1 MADRF
6 FGAAVGANLPN
17 DVTEGAGTTGA
28 AVELRVSDTAYS
40 DRRAVIIALRAIERY
55 LEAVEKTPIS

>member
-6 FGAAVGANLPN
+6 YGAAVGANLPN
-17 DVTEGAGTTGA
+17 DVTEAASTTSA
-28 AVELRVSDTAYS
+28 AIEVRISDTAYA

-55 LEAVEKTPIS
+55 IEAVEKTPIS

>member
-1 MADRF
+1 LADRF
-6 FGAAVGANLPN
+6 YGAAVGANLPQ
-17 DVTEGAGTTGA
+17 DVTEAATTTSA
-28 AVELRVSDTAYS
+28 AVELRISDTAYS

>member
-6 FGAAVGANLPN
+6 YGAAIGANLPQ
-17 DVTEGAGTTGA
+17 DVTEAASTTSA
-28 AVELRVSDTAYS
+28 AVELRISDTAYS

>member
-1 MADRF
+1 MADKF
-6 FGAAVGANLPN
+6 YGAAIGANLPQ
-17 DVTEGAGTTGA
+17 DVTEAASTTSA
-28 AVELRVSDTAYS
+28 AVELRISDTAYS

>member
-6 FGAAVGANLPN
+6 YGAAVGANLPN
-17 DVTEGAGTTGA
+17 DVTEAASTTSL
-28 AVELRVSDTAYS
+28 AVELRVSDSAYS
-40 DRRAVIIALRAIERY
+40 DRRAVIIALRAIMRY

>member
-6 FGAAVGANLPN
+6 YGAAVGANLPN
-17 DVTEGAGTTGA
+17 NVTEAAATTGA
-28 AVELRVSDTAYS
+28 AIELRVNDSAYA

-55 LEAVEKTPIS
+55 LEAVEKTPIG

>member
-6 FGAAVGANLPN
+6 YGAAVGANLPN
-17 DVTEGAGTTGA
+17 DVTEAASTTSA
-28 AVELRVSDTAYS
+28 AIEVRISDTAYA

-55 LEAVEKTPIS
+55 IEAVEMTPTS

>member
-1 MADRF
+1 LADRYYS
-6 FGAAVGANLPN
+6 AAVGANLPN
-17 DVTEGAGTTGA
+17 DITEGASTGGGA
-28 AVELRVSDTAYS
+28 IELRVSDTAYG

>member
-6 FGAAVGANLPN
+6 YGAAVGANLPN
-17 DVTEGAGTTGA
+17 DVTEA
-28 AVELRVSDTAYS
+28 ASTNSTAIELRVSDTAYA
-40 DRRAVIIALRAIERY
+40 DRRAVIIALRAIMRY

>member
-6 FGAAVGANLPN
+6 YGAAVGANLPN
-17 DVTEGAGTTGA
+17 DVTEAASTTSA
-28 AVELRVSDTAYS
+28 AIEVRISDTAYA

>member
-6 FGAAVGANLPN
+6 YGAAVGANLPN
-17 DVTEGAGTTGA
+17 DVTEAASTTSA

-40 DRRAVIIALRAIERY
+40 DRRAVIIALRAIMRY

>member
-6 FGAAVGANLPN
+6 YGAAVGANLPN
-17 DVTEGAGTTGA
+17 DVTEAASTTSA
-28 AVELRVSDTAYS
+28 AIEVRISDTAYS

-55 LEAVEKTPIS
+55 IEAVEKTPIS

>member
-6 FGAAVGANLPN
+6 YGAAVGANLPI
-17 DVTEGAGTTGA
+17 DVTEAASTTSL
-28 AVELRVSDTAYS
+28 AVELRISDSAYA

>member
-6 FGAAVGANLPN
+6 YGAAVGANLPQ
-17 DVTEGAGTTGA
+17 DVTEAATTTSA
-28 AVELRVSDTAYS
+28 AVELRISDTAYS

>member
-6 FGAAVGANLPN
+6 YGAAVGANLPN
-17 DVTEGAGTTGA
+17 DISEAASTTSREI
-28 AVELRVSDTAYS
+28 ELRISDTAYS